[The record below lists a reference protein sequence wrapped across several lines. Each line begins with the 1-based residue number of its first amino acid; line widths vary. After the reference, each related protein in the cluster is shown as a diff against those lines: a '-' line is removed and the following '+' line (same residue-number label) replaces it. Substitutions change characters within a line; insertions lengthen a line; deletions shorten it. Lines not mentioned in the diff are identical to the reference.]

1 MKSGVILVLE
11 SGMKKRELYNILI
24 DNKVVFGDLGQSE
37 YFTTMEDL
45 SIQYYQTGSPHPD
58 TIKTETYLEEN
69 GENV

>member
-11 SGMKKRELYNILI
+11 SGMRKRELYNILI
-24 DNKVVFGDLGQSE
+24 DNKVVFGDLGESE
-37 YFTTMEDL
+37 YFTRMEDL